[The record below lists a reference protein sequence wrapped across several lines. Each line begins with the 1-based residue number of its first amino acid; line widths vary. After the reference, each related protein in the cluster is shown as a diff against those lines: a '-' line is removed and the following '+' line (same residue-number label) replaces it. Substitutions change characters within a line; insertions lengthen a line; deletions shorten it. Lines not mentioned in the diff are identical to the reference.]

1 MGTVCCCAVLGVQGA
16 NLCDVKACVY
26 VVFHGVSRIYISN
39 GFGDFLY
46 QNFGVFQREPDVFVV
61 LGFFVVMMLV
71 FVFFGVFMMVFMFLF
86 GLHAFDDFFG
96 LDAVAQCL
104 EQVHLHALFVG
115 RCFKCLFDPFVR
127 FATDVHDHIGLG
139 DCRDVGSRGLV
150 TVQVHAVLDQER
162 KVQGISLVAK
172 DFFEPGVLRVN
183 GGDNG
188 NLFAVVCRLFRILL
202 FGIRVAR
209 YKECK

>member
-1 MGTVCCCAVLGVQGA
+1 MFIVFDFFGMGFVL
-16 NLCDVKACVY
+16 
-26 VVFHGVSRIYISN
+26 
-39 GFGDFLY
+39 
-46 QNFGVFQREPDVFVV
+46 E
-61 LGFFVVMMLV
+61 M